1 MGVPQPRAWSKGGK
15 ASAANCQML
24 LQDDNPRIRQAAQR
38 LSHFHH
44 SGAGHIYCAV
54 EKSAY
59 RARQIIE
66 NNWRKRVRV
75 ERTIDIEDA
84 NRRF

>member
-1 MGVPQPRAWSKGGK
+1 
-15 ASAANCQML
+15 
-24 LQDDNPRIRQAAQR
+24 
-38 LSHFHH
+38 
-44 SGAGHIYCAV
+44 V
-54 EKSAY
+54 EVD
-59 RARQIIE
+59 E